1 MDNNIKVPKRRF
13 RGMDGEWGSQK
24 LGALASKV
32 TTKNGGKKYVE
43 TLTNSAEQG
52 IIGQREYFEHDVSNI
67 ENIDGYYIVE
77 DNDFV
82 YNPRISSTAPVGP
95 VNRNKLGRTG
105 VMSPLYTV
113 FKTHDVDESYLE
125 WFFKSSHWHKFMYL
139 NGDTGARADRF
150 AIKDTVFFEMPI
162 PTPDIE
168 EQIKV
173 GGYLMK
179 LDNLIG
185 LHQRKINKMQNLK
198 KAYLSEMFPKPGA
211 KIPRR
216 RFKWFTGDWVQRKF
230 SDIAETRRGV
240 TYKPTDVNEGGIR
253 VLRSSNI
260 NDDLFEV
267 HEDDVFVNINAVNI
281 PYTKNGDILITS
293 ANGSNRL
300 VGKHTIV
307 KGIEENSTVHGG
319 FMLIAS
325 SDEPEFVNA
334 SMSSAWYT
342 NFIKVF
348 VAGGNGAIG
357 NLNKKDL
364 DEQDVLVPC
373 REERDRIGSFFS
385 NLDNLITLHQRKLA
399 KLQAL
404 KKAYL
409 TEMFP

>member
-1 MDNNIKVPKRRF
+1 M
-13 RGMDGEWGSQK
+13 
-24 LGALASKV
+24 
-32 TTKNGGKKYVE
+32 
-43 TLTNSAEQG
+43 
-52 IIGQREYFEHDVSNI
+52 
-67 ENIDGYYIVE
+67 
-77 DNDFV
+77 
-82 YNPRISSTAPVGP
+82 TAP
-95 VNRNKLGRTG
+95 KL
-105 VMSPLYTV
+105 
-113 FKTHDVDESYLE
+113 
-125 WFFKSSHWHKFMYL
+125 
-139 NGDTGARADRF
+139 
-150 AIKDTVFFEMPI
+150 
-162 PTPDIE
+162 
-168 EQIKV
+168 
-173 GGYLMK
+173 
-179 LDNLIG
+179 
-185 LHQRKINKMQNLK
+185 
-198 KAYLSEMFPKPGA
+198 
-211 KIPRR
+211 
-216 RFKWFTGDWVQRKF
+216 RFKGFSDDWVQRKF
-230 SDIAETRRGV
+230 SDIAETRRGL

-364 DEQDVLVPC
+364 MLE
-373 REERDRIGSFFS
+373 
-385 NLDNLITLHQRKLA
+385 
-399 KLQAL
+399 
-404 KKAYL
+404 
-409 TEMFP
+409 